1 MKINLKGL
9 SPEQKEKVKTIV
21 TLGQTI
27 GGNEKMDNYLMQQLM
42 NVYMPET
49 DSIDELASLY
59 QLTGEE
65 SVKDDLLNE
74 YYTSRGID
82 PKQRESN
89 NIYSTKFSE
98 DYALDDKKY
107 GDQNAV
113 LQSIMQEN
121 PELLAQYYEGTPRP
135 EKFNWGSIGAGA
147 ATGAGV
153 GAGAGLAGG
162 PLAGISVPVGAGV
175 GGIVGGIAGLINAI
189 SDKNTESD
197 KEKRARLESLVSQ
210 YRSNLP
216 NN

>member
-27 GGNEKMDNYLMQQLM
+27 GGNEKVDNYLMQQLM

-65 SVKDDLLNE
+65 SVKDDLLSE
-74 YYTSRGID
+74 YYTSKGID
-82 PKQRESN
+82 PKQRGSN

-107 GDQNAV
+107 GDENAV

-135 EKFNWGSIGAGA
+135 EKFEWKNIPIGMGSGA
-147 ATGAGV
+147 AA
-153 GAGAGLAGG
+153 GAGAGAIFGGLGAIPGSILGTAAGG
-162 PLAGISVPVGAGV
+162 IG
-175 GGIVGGIAGLINAI
+175 GLITAI
-189 SDKNTESD
+189 SDKKTENAE
-197 KEKRARLESLVSQ
+197 EKRARLKSLVSQ

>member
-1 MKINLKGL
+1 MYENLTDEQLEKLLIIAQMMEKSQGDKNTINALNEYAL
-9 SPEQKEKVKTIV
+9 SV
-21 TLGQTI
+21 L
-27 GGNEKMDNYLMQQLM
+27 L
-42 NVYMPET
+42 PET
-49 DSIDELASLY
+49 NSIDELASLY

-74 YYTSRGID
+74 YYTSKGID
-82 PKQRESN
+82 PKQRVFN
-89 NIYSTKFSE
+89 NIYSRKFAE
-98 DYALDDKKY
+98 DYALDDEKY
-107 GDQNAV
+107 GNENAY
-113 LQSIMQEN
+113 LQAIVQEH
-121 PELLAQYYEGTPRP
+121 PELLTQYYEGSPEP

-153 GAGAGLAGG
+153 GVGAGLAGG

-175 GGIVGGIAGLINAI
+175 GGVVGGIAGLINAI
-189 SDKNTESD
+189 SDKKNESD